1 MSLSER
7 DKALYEVVLMLREY
21 RRGKPLPR
29 RHADGLTPG
38 QREHWAYMRGAESG
52 ERSVLYS
59 AILRVEAMLSD
70 GTLFKDDYP

>member
-7 DKALYEVVLMLREY
+7 DQALYEVVLMLREY
-21 RRGKPLPR
+21 RKSKPLPR

-38 QREHWAYMRGAESG
+38 QREHWGYMRGTEAG
-52 ERSVLYS
+52 ERTALYS

-70 GTLFKDDYP
+70 KSLIENDPP